1 MISFERKSGEKGI
14 LGQIKSRK
22 SLIALIA
29 LSRKSCLKS
38 FEALS
43 LMASFD
49 FLLSTFDYFTHTHT
63 HTHTQ
68 FSHFSRKSAYMKD
81 FAITD

>member
-14 LGQIKSRK
+14 LGRIKSRK
-22 SLIALIA
+22 SLLALIA
-29 LSRKSCLKS
+29 LSPRSCRRI

-63 HTHTQ
+63 HNSQ
-68 FSHFSRKSAYMKD
+68 ISPEKVYIRKVLQ
-81 FAITD
+81 

>member
-14 LGQIKSRK
+14 LGRIKSHK

-29 LSRKSCLKS
+29 LSPKSCRRILEALS
-38 FEALS
+38 FEAP
-43 LMASFD
+43 
-49 FLLSTFDYFTHTHT
+49 YT

-68 FSHFSRKSAYMKD
+68 FSDFPGESVYTKS
-81 FAITD
+81 FAIAN

>member
-14 LGQIKSRK
+14 LGQSKSRK

-29 LSRKSCLKS
+29 LSPKSCRRIL
-38 FEALS
+38 EALS

-63 HTHTQ
+63 Q
-68 FSHFSRKSAYMKD
+68 FSDFPGESVYTKS
-81 FAITD
+81 FATIN